1 MKMLGKYANNP
12 SHCLLTVLALI
23 YCIAFSFYQPKLL
36 QMGSTYQLLGKKN
49 MSEEKNKT
57 KKIVRVPARLLNS
70 LPPCFPTQRIELTQ
84 HTGPQSVYVSR
95 ALCIIVLRILRG
107 LKKGQQKEIYFWN
120 KTKMFS
126 SFLLI
131 LMHVLHHGKQSS
143 PQRGL

>member
-1 MKMLGKYANNP
+1 MQIIHPLA
-12 SHCLLTVLALI
+12 CLLYLHSFIAWPFPFTSLNYYKWEALI
-23 YCIAFSFYQPKLL
+23 SF
-36 QMGSTYQLLGKKN
+36 LGKKN
-49 MSEEKNKT
+49 TSEEKNKK

-131 LMHVLHHGKQSS
+131 LMHVLHHGK
-143 PQRGL
+143 